1 MGKLQNSASAVEG
14 WGIAPEGLVLS
25 DPSDKV
31 ADQDAHAKQE
41 HSPSNSPSHRAGAR
55 IGSMGL
61 PGAVSNLKNG
71 KNGNRDQQ
79 EHRQFDQPIGH
90 PVVVEVASFLA
101 PCLKGDE
108 KNLKK
113 QGKRK
118 GISDRRIVGL
128 GLNLV
133 DCPEARP
140 EGHTRRESKKGRF
153 SKREGV
159 FPGLIHQP
167 EQASVE
173 QTAGKESK
181 DASLFPRGLEPKTL
195 RTIHPILVRH
205 VQPIALLARDLL
217 EACELL
223 RR

>member
-14 WGIAPEGLVLS
+14 WGIAPQGLVLS
-25 DPSDKV
+25 DPCDEV

-41 HSPSNSPSHRAGAR
+41 HSPSNSPSHRTGAR
-55 IGSMGL
+55 TDGMGL
-61 PGAVSNLKNG
+61 PGAVSDLKNG

-79 EHRQFDQPIGH
+79 EHRQFDQPVGH
-90 PVVVEVASFLA
+90 PVVVEVALFLA

-108 KNLKK
+108 KNLK
-113 QGKRK
+113 QQRKRER
-118 GISDRRIVGL
+118 ISDRRIVGL
-128 GLNLV
+128 GMDLV

-159 FPGLIHQP
+159 LPGLIHQP

-173 QTAGKESK
+173 QTAGKEGK

-205 VQPIALLARDLL
+205 VQPIVLLARDLL
-217 EACELL
+217 KARELFRL
-223 RR
+223 